1 MAHNLFNTLQTFT
14 TEKGKTAQF
23 YSLPQLE
30 AEGVGPVS
38 RLPVSIRVVLESVL
52 RNFDEKVVEESDVR
66 SLANWQARAE
76 RTEEIPFSVARVLLQ
91 DFTGVPL
98 LVDLAAMRS
107 AVQRMGRDP
116 KIIEPL
122 VPVDL
127 VIDHSVQVDFWSSAD
142 ALRLNMETEFRR
154 NRSRYQ
160 FLKWGMQAFQ
170 SFNVV
175 PPGIGIVHQVNL
187 EYLAR
192 GVMEREGVYYPDT
205 LVGTDSHT
213 TMINGLGIVGWGVGG
228 IEAEAAMLGQPVYIL
243 TPDVV
248 GVNLTGTLRE
258 GVTATDLVLRV
269 TEMLRKAKVVG
280 KFVEFHGEGA
290 ASIPVADRATI
301 GNMAPEYGATMGYF
315 PVDEKTCEYLLA
327 TGRDEE
333 HVETIRAYYTAQK
346 LFGIPRAGEI
356 DYSTTLALDLSTIE
370 PSVAG
375 PKRPQDR
382 IELSEL
388 KEKFEDLLRKPAGEN
403 GYARAQ
409 DSLGERFHVDLSREV
424 HEVARSLPVLPGA
437 QHSGGGGQE
446 QESAPQTIATE
457 TVSGLGS
464 RSDKNTNAATE
475 FEMMNN
481 RPTPDRVDF
490 DEPTA
495 EFVIQPNGET
505 KLGHGDV
512 VIAAITSCTNTSN
525 PGVMLAAGLLAK
537 KAVERGLRVPPT
549 VKPSLAPGS
558 RVVTEYYEKTGLQPY
573 LDKLGFNIVG
583 YGCTTCIGNSGPLDP
598 RIESVINE
606 HDLVTASVL
615 SGNRNFEARVH
626 QSVRA
631 NFLMSPPLVV
641 AFALAGRINI
651 DVEKEPLGKGEDGED
666 VYLRDIWPT
675 LEEIGEVLGAATD
688 PETYRALYKDFS
700 DANPLW
706 NDIPSV
712 TGEVYEWD
720 SQSTYIQEP
729 PYFERFSMDAGSF
742 CDIRGARPLAIFGG
756 SVTTDHISPA
766 GAIKT
771 MSPAGR
777 YLLLK
782 GVEQGDF
789 NSYGS
794 RRGNHQVM
802 VRGTFAN
809 VRIKNLLAPGTEGG
823 VTNLEPT
830 REQMPIYDASVH
842 YQAAGVPL
850 VVFAGEEYGTGSSR
864 DWAAKGTLLLGV
876 KAVIAESFER
886 IHRSNLVGMGVL
898 PLQFKDHVNAETL
911 DLDGS
916 EVFDITG
923 LQGVEIA
930 PRQDVTL
937 RIRRQNGEEQ
947 EVPLTLRIDT
957 PIEIEYY
964 RHGGILPFVLRQLIA
979 QSS

>member
-1 MAHNLFNTLQTFT
+1 
-14 TEKGKTAQF
+14 
-23 YSLPQLE
+23 
-30 AEGVGPVS
+30 
-38 RLPVSIRVVLESVL
+38 
-52 RNFDEKVVEESDVR
+52 
-66 SLANWQARAE
+66 
-76 RTEEIPFSVARVLLQ
+76 
-91 DFTGVPL
+91 
-98 LVDLAAMRS
+98 
-107 AVQRMGRDP
+107 
-116 KIIEPL
+116 
-122 VPVDL
+122 
-127 VIDHSVQVDFWSSAD
+127 
-142 ALRLNMETEFRR
+142 METEFRR

-160 FLKWGMQAFQ
+160 FLKWGMQAFE

-192 GVMEREGVYYPDT
+192 GVMEKDGVYYPDT

-248 GVNLTGTLRE
+248 GVNLTGALRE
-258 GVTATDLVLRV
+258 GVMATDLVLRV

-315 PVDEKTCEYLLA
+315 PIDEKCCEYLLA
-327 TGRDEE
+327 TGRDAER
-333 HVETIRAYYTAQK
+333 VEIFRAYYQAQG

-356 DYSTTLALDLSTIE
+356 DYSTTLDLDLSTIE

-382 IELSEL
+382 IELSGL

-403 GYARAQ
+403 GYNRPEGQ
-409 DSLGERFHVDLSREV
+409 LGERFHVDLSREV
-424 HEVARSLPVLPGA
+424 HEVARALPVLPGA
-437 QHSGGGGQE
+437 MHAGGGAQE
-446 QESAPQTIATE
+446 QESAPNVVATE
-457 TVSGLGS
+457 TVGSLGS
-464 RSDKNTNAATE
+464 RSDKNTSAATE

-481 RPTPDRVDF
+481 RPTPDRVNY
-490 DEPTA
+490 EETTA
-495 EFVIQPNGET
+495 EFRPAVHENGGAE
-505 KLGHGDV
+505 LGHGDV

-537 KAVERGLRVPPT
+537 KAVERGLSVPPT

-558 RVVTEYYEKTGLQPY
+558 RVVTEYYKKTGLQPY
-573 LDKLGFNIVG
+573 LDQLGFNVVG

-626 QSVRA
+626 QAVRA

-641 AFALAGRINI
+641 AFALAGRVNI
-651 DVEKEPLGKGEDGED
+651 DMANEPLGQDEKGED
-666 VYLRDIWPT
+666 VFLRDIWPT
-675 LEEIGEVLGAATD
+675 LDEVGEALGAATD
-688 PETYRALYKDFS
+688 PETYRALYTDFQE
-700 DANPLW
+700 ANPLW

-720 SQSTYIQEP
+720 PTSTYIQEP
-729 PYFERFSMDAGSF
+729 PYFEKFSMDAGSF
-742 CDIRGARPLAIFGG
+742 CDIRGARPLAVFGD

-766 GAIKT
+766 GAIKAKT
-771 MSPAGR
+771 PGGR
-777 YLLLK
+777 YLLLR
-782 GVEQGDF
+782 GVEQQDF
-789 NSYGS
+789 NSYGA

-809 VRIKNLLAPGTEGG
+809 VRIKNLMAPGTEGG
-823 VTNLEPT
+823 VTVLQPT
-830 REQMPIYDASVH
+830 GEQMPIYDASVH

-876 KAVIAESFER
+876 KAVVAESFER

-898 PLQFKDHVNAETL
+898 PLQFKNHVNAETL
-911 DLDGS
+911 ALDGT
-916 EVFDITG
+916 ETIDITG
-923 LQGVEIA
+923 LQGVDIA

-937 RIRRQNGEEQ
+937 RIRRADGSEK

-964 RHGGILPFVLRQLIA
+964 RHGGILPFVLRQLIS